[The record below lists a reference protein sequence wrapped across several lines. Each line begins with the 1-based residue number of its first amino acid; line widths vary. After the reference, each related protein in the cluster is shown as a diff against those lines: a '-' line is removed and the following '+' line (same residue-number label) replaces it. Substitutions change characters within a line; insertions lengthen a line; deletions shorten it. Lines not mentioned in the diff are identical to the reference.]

1 MNELTAKMRE
11 VREPGKCVN
20 ERNDFTP
27 HNCKL
32 KSPFPSPFPLKLK
45 LKYEQ
50 PMPKEQLKLRD
61 K

>member
-20 ERNDFTP
+20 EQNDFTP

-32 KSPFPSPFPLKLK
+32 ESPFPSPFPLKLK

-50 PMPKEQLKLRD
+50 TYAKTAAKATQ
-61 K
+61 